1 MKINLV
7 KNAAKRLY
15 LKSRRAATYKNSNN
29 LLARRAIHDIEI
41 WKGIALAYRAQEVI
55 AVLIIGGIRIW
66 NKYKAE

>member
-41 WKGIALAYRAQEVI
+41 WKVNTSYLLFRNVP
-55 AVLIIGGIRIW
+55 
-66 NKYKAE
+66 